1 MLSDTLPE
9 DLREGNEA
17 ATLVIR
23 NAADYILDNPNGADE
38 LYNEQKG
45 IRYDTMLYAPRKKKM
60 NNKQARYNIVFGD
73 ERKE

>member
-1 MLSDTLPE
+1 MLSDTLTE
-9 DLREGNEA
+9 NLREVNEA
-17 ATLVIR
+17 ATIVIR
-23 NAADYILDNPNGADE
+23 NAADYILDSPNGAND

-45 IRYDTMLYAPRKKKM
+45 VRYDTMLYTPRKKKM